1 MDSTR
6 NLLTRTQAAE
16 YLGITPRA
24 LQQLNYLGTGPT
36 FVIVGTRTVRY
47 RLADLD
53 QYIEDRTYTR
63 SGDAA

>member
-1 MDSTR
+1 MGTPH
-6 NLLTRTQAAE
+6 LLTRAEAAE
-16 YLGITPRA
+16 YLGITARA

-47 RLADLD
+47 RLQDLD
-53 QYIEDRTYTR
+53 QYIANRTYTR